1 MKKYCKIRRL
11 QLYSGKAAGID
22 GRLWLENLGIS
33 KRKFSGHH
41 KLEKKVREKKET
53 MKKNLVE
60 IKEKMTK
67 SDGRI
72 PGTVDSF

>member
-1 MKKYCKIRRL
+1 LKKYCKIRRL

-53 MKKNLVE
+53 MKK
-60 IKEKMTK
+60 I
-67 SDGRI
+67 
-72 PGTVDSF
+72 